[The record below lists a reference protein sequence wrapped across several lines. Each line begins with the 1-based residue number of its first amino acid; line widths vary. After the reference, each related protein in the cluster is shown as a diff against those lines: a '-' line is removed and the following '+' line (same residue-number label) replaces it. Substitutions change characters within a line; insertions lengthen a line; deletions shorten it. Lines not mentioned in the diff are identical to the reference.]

1 MLRLGR
7 ITLLGALVGTIDTAS
22 STGVANTP
30 IGSLGETLAL
40 NRITEWLPISR
51 DAEHEMGT
59 FRAAQR
65 CIFAGKQP
73 STSATEQRPSDGY
86 MIGN

>member
-40 NRITEWLPISR
+40 NRITKWLPISR
-51 DAEHEMGT
+51 DAEHEMERFGQ
-59 FRAAQR
+59 RSVASLPESSPAQVLR
-65 CIFAGKQP
+65 N
-73 STSATEQRPSDGY
+73 SALA
-86 MIGN
+86 MAI